1 MRPPNRNSLLCY
13 RNILSLK
20 EQGKH
25 LLHPQGLNSLV
36 HSESLDSIKRK
47 KLISICNKTWTQ
59 YKLEDNAWPENG
71 SLNYNT
77 IIWLDVFC
85 QKQGNGQ
92 RFLMFKFYGLK
103 GEPRTMQAPC

>member
-71 SLNYNT
+71 SLNYS
-77 IIWLDVFC
+77 IILQLDMFC
-85 QKQGNGQ
+85 KKQEKKMDRGS
-92 RFLMFKFYGLK
+92 
-103 GEPRTMQAPC
+103 